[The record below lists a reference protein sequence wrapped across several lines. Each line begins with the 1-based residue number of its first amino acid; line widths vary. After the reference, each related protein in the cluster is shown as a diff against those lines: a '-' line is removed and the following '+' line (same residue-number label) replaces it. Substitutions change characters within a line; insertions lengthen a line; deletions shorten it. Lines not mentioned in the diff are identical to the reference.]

1 MRSLTLKLT
10 LAFVLVSIIGV
21 VLTAVFVRQRTQHD
35 FDQFVLQRYQA
46 DLIFELA
53 EYYQQNGSWD
63 GIDTIVIR
71 TPPRRRGQRFDVSAA
86 PLALIDANGTVRY
99 SGLPQMAGQ
108 QFSQEQMEHGV
119 PVDVNGESVGWVHFA
134 DLPAQDFVLLET
146 PESEFLA
153 NVNQA
158 VLLGA
163 VVAML
168 VALLV
173 GVLLARN
180 ISRPVREV
188 TAATQ
193 VVAEGDLGYQVPVRT
208 KDELGQLA
216 IAFNKMSADL
226 AFSNEQRRQMTADI
240 AHELRSPLSVI
251 LGYMEALSAGKLEP
265 NAETFGIMYTK
276 GQHLQH
282 LIDELRTLALADAG
296 ELTLTRR
303 PVQPLMLLEHT
314 ALAYMVQAQEKDITI
329 QVEARDALPEVQ
341 VDAERMSQV
350 LGNLVNN
357 AIRHTPEGGQIT
369 LSAGATVDAVQLR
382 VGDTGPGIDPAD
394 LPHIFDRFYRSDK
407 SRQQNGESGLGLAI
421 ARSIVEAHGSN
432 ISVESSPGS
441 GATFIITLFS

>member
-21 VLTAVFVRQRTQHD
+21 ALTAVFVRQRTQRD

-46 DLIFELA
+46 DLIIELA
-53 EYYQQNGSWD
+53 DYYQQNGSWE
-63 GIDTIVIR
+63 GIDTIVVR
-71 TPPRRRGQRFDVSAA
+71 SPSRHPMRRFEVTAA
-86 PLALIDANGTVRY
+86 PLTLIDADGTVRY
-99 SGLPQMAGQ
+99 TGLPQMAGQ
-108 QFSQEQMEHGV
+108 QFSQEQLEHGV
-119 PVDVNGESVGWVHFA
+119 PVDVDGETVGWVHFA

-163 VVAML
+163 LVAML

-173 GVLLARN
+173 GILLART

-193 VVAEGDLGYQVPVRT
+193 IVSGGDLGYQVPVRT
-208 KDELGQLA
+208 KDELGELA

-226 AFSNEQRRQMTADI
+226 ALSNEQRRQMTADI

-251 LGYMEALSAGKLEP
+251 LGYMEALSTGKLEP
-265 NAETFGIMYTK
+265 KAETFGIMYAK
-276 GQHLQH
+276 GQQLQH

-296 ELTLTRR
+296 ELKLTRR
-303 PVQPLMLLEHT
+303 PVLPKMLLEHT
-314 ALAYMVQAQEKDITI
+314 ALAFMVQAQEKDITL
-329 QVEARDALPEVQ
+329 QVEAGDMLPEIQ
-341 VDAERMSQV
+341 VDSERMSQV

-369 LSAGATVDAVQLR
+369 LSAGATDDAVQLR

-421 ARSIVEAHGSN
+421 AKSIVEAHGGT
-432 ISVESSPGS
+432 IAVESNPGS

>member
-1 MRSLTLKLT
+1 
-10 LAFVLVSIIGV
+10 
-21 VLTAVFVRQRTQHD
+21 
-35 FDQFVLQRYQA
+35 
-46 DLIFELA
+46 
-53 EYYQQNGSWD
+53 
-63 GIDTIVIR
+63 
-71 TPPRRRGQRFDVSAA
+71 
-86 PLALIDANGTVRY
+86 
-99 SGLPQMAGQ
+99 
-108 QFSQEQMEHGV
+108 
-119 PVDVNGESVGWVHFA
+119 
-134 DLPAQDFVLLET
+134 
-146 PESEFLA
+146 
-153 NVNQA
+153 
-158 VLLGA
+158 

-173 GVLLARN
+173 GVLLART

-208 KDELGQLA
+208 KDELGELA

-303 PVQPLMLLEHT
+303 PVGPQMLLEHT
-314 ALAYMVQAQEKDITI
+314 ALAHMVQAQEKDITLL
-329 QVEARDALPEVQ
+329 VEAGDALPDIQ
-341 VDAERMSQV
+341 VDAERLGQV

-357 AIRHTPEGGQIT
+357 AIRHTPQGGRIT
-369 LSAGATVDAVQLR
+369 LSAGVTGEAVQLR
-382 VGDTGPGIDPAD
+382 VVDTGPGIDPAD

-421 ARSIVEAHGSN
+421 AKSIVEAHGGN
-432 ISVESSPGS
+432 ITVESTRGS
-441 GATFIITLFS
+441 GATFIITLSA